1 MAIDDPLDALQ
12 KQLELEESSSSS
24 ISRKMIEILAASP
37 KGWFL
42 DAIIGALAE
51 IGRADDRHKTKVL
64 IDTLVSEV
72 QRLNSKVEEL
82 QSNLTPMEFKVR
94 TESASRLLLDA
105 YRKAMMTR
113 AMERVK
119 RIATILANGIADPRP
134 LDEDEI
140 EEMMRVATELSDR
153 DVNYLR
159 ELVLIEGNIVRLN
172 GRIDRYQAHM
182 QWERGPWGSKIESQ
196 IDSIFSKLE
205 SYGLVS
211 RIPPPNNLNIGADF
225 QNRYVLL
232 SKGLRFTELIQ
243 REATAKN

>member
-1 MAIDDPLDALQ
+1 MAIDDPLDALK
-12 KQLELEESSSSS
+12 KQLELDESSSSP
-24 ISRKMIEILAASP
+24 ISRRLIEILEASP

-42 DAIIGALAE
+42 DAIIRALGE
-51 IGRADDRHKTKVL
+51 IGRADDRHKSKVL

-72 QRLNSKVEEL
+72 RRLNSEVKKL
-82 QSNLTPMEFKVR
+82 RSKLTPMEFKAR

-113 AMERVK
+113 AVERVK
-119 RIATILANGIADPRP
+119 RIAMILANGIADPRP

-140 EEMMRVATELSDR
+140 EEMMRVAMELSDQ
-153 DVNYLR
+153 DVDYLR

-182 QWERGPWGSKIESQ
+182 QWERGPWGTKIESQ
-196 IDSIFSKLE
+196 LDSIFSKLE

-232 SKGLRFTELIQ
+232 SKGLRFTELM
-243 REATAKN
+243 REATARN